1 MKFFFKISNKTYE
14 DMIKLNIISNLWGM
28 ENENKLIVR
37 FVTSF
42 ETEISEIDE
51 LIKRIKSFCSKN

>member
-1 MKFFFKISNKTYE
+1 M
-14 DMIKLNIISNLWGM
+14 GM